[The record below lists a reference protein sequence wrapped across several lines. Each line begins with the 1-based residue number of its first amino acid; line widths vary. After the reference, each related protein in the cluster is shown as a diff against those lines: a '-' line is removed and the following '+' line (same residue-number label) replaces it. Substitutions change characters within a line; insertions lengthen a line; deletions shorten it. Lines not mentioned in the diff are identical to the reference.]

1 MCRASP
7 HRIRPTPNFQKLAS
21 PPSHISREFTDMDPP
36 ASPRP
41 RKRRAINACVSCR
54 TSKVRCDGN
63 RPCQRCD
70 RNGTSCQYH
79 DAVKDENVLRIEKLE
94 GEVAMIREHMRIQ
107 QRRDKSVRRHL

>member
-1 MCRASP
+1 
-7 HRIRPTPNFQKLAS
+7 
-21 PPSHISREFTDMDPP
+21 MDAH

-63 RPCQRCD
+63 RPCQRCE
-70 RNGTSCQYH
+70 RNSASCQYF

-94 GEVAMIREHMRIQ
+94 ADVAALREQ
-107 QRRDKSVRRHL
+107 LGARDLPVSKSRVSASAGMH